1 MKPLDNMIQEIKNQL
16 ADMTYHVT
24 TMISDVIVSLV
35 ERDNEIA
42 EKVIKMDEYVD
53 QLDNKIEDTC
63 LNALA
68 LYEPKAIDLRF
79 IVTTLRIIVDLER
92 IGDYCVDIAEE
103 TIKLNQIPPIKPY
116 IDLPKMANYSA
127 EMVKNA
133 INSFFAKDHK
143 VALKVIKDDDYIDNL
158 NNQILREL
166 LTYIIEDF
174 RKTKGC
180 LSLIFIS
187 KNLERIA
194 DHATNIAEMVYF
206 ISKGENI
213 RHKKFSELNEN
224 GYE

>member
-1 MKPLDNMIQEIKNQL
+1 MKPLESLINEIKLLL
-16 ADMTYHVT
+16 AEMTDKVT
-24 TMISDVIVSLV
+24 VMISDVIESLV
-35 ERDNEIA
+35 ERENEIA
-42 EKVIKMDEYVD
+42 EKVIDMDEEVD
-53 QLDNKIEDTC
+53 QLDNKIEEMC
-63 LNALA
+63 FNALA

-103 TIKLNQIPPIKPY
+103 VIKLNQIPPIKPY
-116 IDLPKMANYSA
+116 IDLPKMATYSS

-133 INSFFAKDHK
+133 INGFFAKDHK
-143 VALKVIKDDDYIDNL
+143 AALQVIKDDDYIDNL

-166 LTYIIEDF
+166 LTYIVEDF

-213 RHKKFSELNEN
+213 RHKHYNELGEN
-224 GYE
+224 GDE